1 MAKARVQSDI
11 DTDFEYLRKDDVIA
25 AEANDYGYDCF
36 AKIETFGTMLAKNV
50 LKGCTKVS
58 GIENHVAIGAKLA
71 NFITG
76 NNSLKQEWEINPDL
90 QSYVHSDPRLE
101 KIWDISL
108 KLEGTKKSAGTHACG
123 HIPTPVP
130 CEQLFPCRL
139 DSESGL
145 LVCEYDMN
153 QAEHLGN
160 LKKDL
165 LMLRNLTII
174 DIAQKEIKKRT
185 GKDIPLWDES
195 ILNDKKA
202 LNMIAS
208 GDTDGVF
215 QLESDGM
222 KKFMRQL
229 QPDCF
234 EDIIAGVALY
244 RPGPMDY
251 IPDYIQ
257 NKHNPNDIKYIT
269 PELESILAPTYGII
283 VYQEQVMLI
292 VQKLAGFSMGRADVV
307 RKAMGKKKQEIM
319 DQEGP
324 HFINGDKELNIEGC
338 TGRGISEEAAQK
350 IWNQM
355 VDFAKYAFNK
365 SHAAAYAAIS
375 MQTAY
380 LKANYP
386 LEFAVGLLTSVMD
399 DSKKLMKYVTSF
411 RQTGVNI
418 LPPDVTKSEYGFSI
432 ETDGD
437 GNESIRFGL
446 FAIKGVGEDV
456 ANTIPAERAKQPY
469 KDIDDFVKRHMSFNK
484 KAFEN
489 LAKAGAFD
497 AFGHTRQTLVENFDT
512 MLTSI
517 KTQAK
522 NYDENQLTLF
532 DFGLDV
538 DMSYKFNEYPEYS
551 YLQKCR
557 NEKDATGMYVS
568 GHPASTIE
576 NITKKNGA
584 VNIEDIVAENSVY
597 HNDDEVAIGGVI
609 TEIKKKITKKGNI
622 MMIIDV
628 EDTTGHISSAAV

>member
-1 MAKARVQSDI
+1 
-11 DTDFEYLRKDDVIA
+11 
-25 AEANDYGYDCF
+25 
-36 AKIETFGTMLAKNV
+36 
-50 LKGCTKVS
+50 
-58 GIENHVAIGAKLA
+58 
-71 NFITG
+71 
-76 NNSLKQEWEINPDL
+76 
-90 QSYVHSDPRLE
+90 
-101 KIWDISL
+101 
-108 KLEGTKKSAGTHACG
+108 
-123 HIPTPVP
+123 
-130 CEQLFPCRL
+130 
-139 DSESGL
+139 
-145 LVCEYDMN
+145 
-153 QAEHLGN
+153 
-160 LKKDL
+160 
-165 LMLRNLTII
+165 
-174 DIAQKEIKKRT
+174 
-185 GKDIPLWDES
+185 
-195 ILNDKKA
+195 
-202 LNMIAS
+202 
-208 GDTDGVF
+208 
-215 QLESDGM
+215 
-222 KKFMRQL
+222 
-229 QPDCF
+229 
-234 EDIIAGVALY
+234 
-244 RPGPMDY
+244 
-251 IPDYIQ
+251 
-257 NKHNPNDIKYIT
+257 
-269 PELESILAPTYGII
+269 
-283 VYQEQVMLI
+283 
-292 VQKLAGFSMGRADVV
+292 
-307 RKAMGKKKQEIM
+307 M

-432 ETDGD
+432 ETDDD

-469 KDIDDFVKRHMSFNK
+469 KDIDDFVKRHMSFNR

-538 DMSYKFNEYPEYS
+538 DTSYKFNEYPEYS

-584 VNIEDIVAENSVY
+584 VNIEDIVSENSVY

-628 EDTTGHISSAAV
+628 EDTTGHISVLLFEHAIQKFRSELNEDGLIFLKGKVRGGGEDSSLILQTVCPLKDTPSILWIATDDYSLNNLRNRVLNFMQDNPGIGDHVKIVSKKARKPEMLGDISITADVLEKAKIHFGRENVKVTQDKSEIA